1 MDLKD
6 TVKLMQSDDYRERF
20 MAEYYQLFIRCGKLK
35 EMLKKWYDEE
45 LSFVPA
51 CNNRL
56 LEFQLRAMEDYLTAL
71 ESRAQIENIE
81 LW

>member
-20 MAEYYQLFIRCGKLK
+20 MAEYYQLNIRCGKLRK
-35 EMLKKWYDEE
+35 MLEKWDNDA
-45 LSFVPA
+45 LGFQPS
-51 CNNRL
+51 CNRGL
-56 LEFQLRAMEDYLTAL
+56 LAYQLRAMENYLTAL